1 MIVEIPLAFQIHTIV
16 DDSLFEQI
24 ISIKGFF
31 LHIELI
37 IQGTAQ
43 THFWSLTEVFKLSD
57 KLRNRLIC
65 RILPLDMPFTVYF
78 ILVLWDIAEK
88 EFILITYAIRYCLGS
103 GL

>member
-37 IQGTAQ
+37 IEGTA
-43 THFWSLTEVFKLSD
+43 
-57 KLRNRLIC
+57 
-65 RILPLDMPFTVYF
+65 
-78 ILVLWDIAEK
+78 
-88 EFILITYAIRYCLGS
+88 
-103 GL
+103 